1 MTGPELGA
9 ALDVLGW
16 SQRHLAARL
25 GVSEPVV
32 RRWVSLTREGAI
44 PPEVTAWIKRRVAAL
59 QADPLPRGWAA

>member
-25 GVSEPVV
+25 GVSEQRV
-32 RRWVSLTREGAI
+32 RRWVSLTHEGGI
-44 PPEVTAWIKRRVAAL
+44 PPELTAWIKRRVAAL
-59 QADPLPRGWAA
+59 QADPPPRGWAA